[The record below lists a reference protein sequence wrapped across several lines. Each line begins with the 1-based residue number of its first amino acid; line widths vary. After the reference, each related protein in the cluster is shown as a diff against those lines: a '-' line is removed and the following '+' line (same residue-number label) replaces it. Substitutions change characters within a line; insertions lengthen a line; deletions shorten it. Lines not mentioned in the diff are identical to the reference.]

1 MLDATCVDAYLHV
14 DTGGTDFPPPPPVF
28 LALQFLTRA
37 LPSVL
42 LFPIPS
48 SASIF
53 AATIKVIVVGNGGVG
68 KSSMIRR
75 FCTGEYTDTYKKT
88 IGVDFLEKET
98 FLDSC
103 SQSVTFMVWDTA
115 GQEEFDS
122 LTKSY
127 YRGAQGC
134 VIAFSTVD
142 RDSFEAVEKWKEKV
156 EAEVGKGT
164 IPIVLV
170 QNKVDLIDKAVSSNA
185 EVEAVAKRLK
195 LKLYRTCV
203 SENLNVDKVFEYLG
217 ERYVNGDTPAAT
229 ESAEIPTPAAP
240 VTTTAHADDKKP
252 PPSAT
257 STTASTSASTTAPAA
272 STMGGPADFGDSST
286 SKQQAASAKESSKKD
301 GKTEVIQIHKP
312 KQRTGGKKKTSC
324 SIL

>member
-1 MLDATCVDAYLHV
+1 MLDATCVDACLHV
-14 DTGGTDFPPPPPVF
+14 HTGDMDRSPPPVF

-286 SKQQAASAKESSKKD
+286 SKQQAASANSQPSAA
-301 GKTEVIQIHKP
+301 VKP
-312 KQRTGGKKKTSC
+312 RRRRPV
-324 SIL
+324 

>member
-1 MLDATCVDAYLHV
+1 
-14 DTGGTDFPPPPPVF
+14 
-28 LALQFLTRA
+28 
-37 LPSVL
+37 
-42 LFPIPS
+42 
-48 SASIF
+48 
-53 AATIKVIVVGNGGVG
+53 
-68 KSSMIRR
+68 
-75 FCTGEYTDTYKKT
+75 
-88 IGVDFLEKET
+88 
-98 FLDSC
+98 
-103 SQSVTFMVWDTA
+103 MVWDTA

-134 VIAFSTVD
+134 VIAFSSVD